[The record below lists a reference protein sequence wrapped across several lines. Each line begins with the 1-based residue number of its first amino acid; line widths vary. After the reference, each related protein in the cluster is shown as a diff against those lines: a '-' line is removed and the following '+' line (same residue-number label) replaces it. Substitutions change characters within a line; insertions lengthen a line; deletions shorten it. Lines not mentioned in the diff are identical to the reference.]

1 MPGKEYWRFQNAM
14 GEFEGLYQPNQSLA
28 TSIAQLNDKF
38 PTKLGNVDLLL
49 EGIRVVFPGY
59 TITPQE
65 RAEAPRR
72 REISAQ
78 ARMSLFT
85 LLHNRQQEYSLNQTG
100 LTLERGIDMLFDCSG
115 STNAKEWNDQVR
127 FLFSK
132 EGSSYPNGTKEAR
145 GKMMSQFI
153 DRLLQTDFDRLY
165 HISDREL
172 AEEFDQ
178 MYPLLTFLSEGGD
191 GLLKLEGN
199 VFSLPDGYVDKVKEL
214 KASHQTLLTSL
225 RARFEYIARPEY
237 EIIPYERMRLPRG
250 RDFDFYNADDTA
262 EKTLEER
269 IKEDSQ
275 ADLFFD
281 CAFRQ
286 HEMFTPSVLDRV
298 NHEIRKLNL
307 PEELLNPP
315 VYDNQGNRIPA
326 PLLNLSLPD
335 GTALS
340 ENDLYPGQTI
350 CFTNPISKQQNLLW
364 SDGKSYTT
372 IDFSHMPD
380 PLKTDAEK
388 ALRELEDA
396 DPWRIRAFT
405 GSKEY
410 NEMKAA
416 MKNVAEFMQK
426 IPKSPTKEQRD
437 EFKLLL
443 EDLEEKQAAY
453 ATHKGELSASTKDS
467 ERARI
472 NASNIVKKYIDD
484 ASVLMDGYE
493 KAVAVRENMHETMK
507 NARDNA
513 MGKQMDAENNY
524 QRPRNITNAR
534 EEVQYSEKVSVAY
547 GKNLPFGDP
556 LKDLG
561 DDIYMNGYSDKT
573 PDVLNTIAKMVTYD
587 LIARE
592 RVGKKEAGPVERAYL
607 AGPDTFIQGLENS
620 QTLQKIAASV
630 EQNGELKNF
639 MNSTVGKNVQ
649 TLSDTVIEESK
660 GRQKT
665 APDPLM
671 YPTQMMR
678 NVIDAQAPVAPKRG
692 PMGK

>member
-1 MPGKEYWRFQNAM
+1 MPGKEYWRFQLSFGNFADIYEK
-14 GEFEGLYQPNQSLA
+14 GQSLQ
-28 TSIAQLNDKF
+28 TSIDKMNKVF
-38 PTKLGNVDLLL
+38 ATKPADEALLL
-49 EGIRVVFPGY
+49 EGIRVHFPEY
-59 TITPQE
+59 TITAQD
-65 RAEAPRR
+65 RAERSER
-72 REISAQ
+72 REISAMG
-78 ARMSLFT
+78 RETFYK
-85 LLHNRQQEYSLNQTG
+85 LLHQRQKALERLRPG
-100 LTLERGIDMLFDCSG
+100 EKLERGVDMLFDLSD
-115 STNAKEWNDQVR
+115 SPDAEAWNDRVCY
-127 FLFSK
+127 LFGMK
-132 EGSSYPNGTKEAR
+132 NKNYLNGTVEER
-145 GKMMSQFI
+145 SQLFMEFI
-153 DRLLQTDFDRLY
+153 DRQMKKIDVNKLY
-165 HISDREL
+165 HLTDREL
-172 AEEFDQ
+172 AKDYIQFYSIFG
-178 MYPLLTFLSEGGD
+178 MLAEGGD
-191 GLLKLEGN
+191 ALLGLNNSAIKIPEDYVTKL
-199 VFSLPDGYVDKVKEL
+199 KEL
-214 KASHQTLLTSL
+214 KWANQTQMGDLRGRFENIIDPNYEIFHLDRL
-225 RARFEYIARPEY
+225 RAKIGMEIDDFSDKSLEKLNDRINENLQARNY
-237 EIIPYERMRLPRG
+237 FVMMNGQGYSRWLSH
-250 RDFDFYNADDTA
+250 FDKINNA
-262 EKTLEER
+262 
-269 IKEDSQ
+269 I
-275 ADLFFD
+275 
-281 CAFRQ
+281 RQ
-286 HEMFTPSVLDRV
+286 
-298 NHEIRKLNL
+298 LNL
-307 PEELLNPP
+307 PEEFLNPP
-315 VYDNQGNRIPA
+315 VYNKNGERVASLLLDVTTLDGK
-326 PLLNLSLPD
+326 PLVGDMQND
-335 GTALS
+335 GPFL
-340 ENDLYPGQTI
+340 
-350 CFTNPISKQQNLLW
+350 CFTNPLTKQQHFLK
-364 SDGKSYTT
+364 SDGTNYRHF
-372 IDFSHMPD
+372 DFSHMPD

-443 EDLEEKQAAY
+443 DDLEEKQAAY
-453 ATHKGELSASTKDS
+453 ATHKGELSASTKES

-493 KAVAVRENMHETMK
+493 KAVAVRENMHKDMK
-507 NARDNA
+507 TARDHA

-665 APDPLM
+665 ASDPLM